1 MDAIYQFIHQA
12 VEANASDLHLKIN
25 HAPAYRL
32 EGQLYDADLPP
43 VTHEQLDGLIDE
55 MLTEKM
61 RRIYETQMEVDFAW
75 NLNDRVRFRG
85 NLSPGSREFIT
96 SR

>member
-1 MDAIYQFIHQA
+1 MDSIYQYIHQA

-43 VTHEQLDGLIDE
+43 ITHANGR
-55 MLTEKM
+55 T
-61 RRIYETQMEVDFAW
+61 
-75 NLNDRVRFRG
+75 DR
-85 NLSPGSREFIT
+85 
-96 SR
+96 